1 MALLGLSPRTL
12 SEWVRALLRV
22 PLAAKVAGAN
32 ALIVLAALAAAM
44 LVRRGAPA
52 PDLVDT
58 QLLLVV
64 GLALAGSFVVNTAL
78 VLLAL
83 RPLQALES
91 AAANVARGDFDTRV
105 QPSLLADRDVTQV
118 GATINLLLNGLA
130 ADRARTRQLAA
141 EIVGAGDRERAYIA
155 RELHDSVAQTLAALV
170 MQLGAAARDFPAPQ
184 LAARFATI
192 KQLGA
197 DALEEVR
204 MLAHT
209 MHPPVLDDLG
219 LAAALSHL
227 ARQQSHGAQLSIVV
241 EAPDPVGAAELPPS
255 IASVLYRIA
264 QEALANAVR
273 HAHATAVR
281 VSLSTNARDATLE
294 VADDGEG
301 FDVAEAYA
309 RRPGM
314 GLFTMRERVALLEGR
329 FAITS
334 ERGAGTRVIATLPL
348 EEAT

>member
-12 SEWVRALLRV
+12 SEWARALLRV

-32 ALIVLAALAAAM
+32 ALIVLAALTAAM
-44 LVRRGAPA
+44 LVRRGAPS
-52 PDLVDT
+52 PDSVDT

-64 GLALAGSFVVNTAL
+64 GLALAGSFIVNTAL

-105 QPSLLADRDVTQV
+105 QPSLLADRDVAQV
-118 GATINLLLNGLA
+118 GGTINLLLNGLA

-170 MQLGAAARDFPAPQ
+170 MQLGATARDFPAPA
-184 LAARFATI
+184 LAARLATI
-192 KQLGA
+192 RELGSA
-197 DALEEVR
+197 ALEEVR
-204 MLAHT
+204 TLAHT
-209 MHPPVLDDLG
+209 MHPRVLDDLG

-227 ARQQSHGAQLSIVV
+227 ARQLSHGAELPIVV
-241 EAPDPVGAAELPPS
+241 EALDRVSAAELPPS

-273 HAHATAVR
+273 HAHASTVR
-281 VSLSTNARDATLE
+281 VSLSTTARDATLE
-294 VADDGEG
+294 VADDGQG

-314 GLFTMRERVALLEGR
+314 GLFTMRERVTLLGGR
-329 FAITS
+329 FTITS
-334 ERGAGTRVIATLPL
+334 ERGAGTRVSATLPRAG
-348 EEAT
+348 AT

>member
-32 ALIVLAALAAAM
+32 ALIVLAALLAAIF
-44 LVRRGAPA
+44 VRHGAQA
-52 PDLVDT
+52 PDSIDLK
-58 QLLLVV
+58 LLLVV
-64 GLALAGSFVVNTAL
+64 GLALAGSFIVNTAL

-83 RPLQALES
+83 LPLQALES

-105 QPSLLADRDVTQV
+105 KPSLLADRDVAQL
-118 GATINLLLNGLA
+118 GGTINLLLNGLA

-155 RELHDSVAQTLAALV
+155 RELHDSVAQTIAALV
-170 MQLGAAARDFPAPQ
+170 MQLGAAARDFPVPA
-184 LAARFATI
+184 LSARLATI
-192 KQLGA
+192 KELGA
-197 DALEEVR
+197 GALEEVR
-204 MLAHT
+204 TLAHT
-209 MHPPVLDDLG
+209 MHPRVLDDLG

-227 ARQQSHGAQLSIVV
+227 ARQLAHGSELSIVV
-241 EAPDPVGAAELPPS
+241 DAPDRARAAELPPS

-264 QEALANAVR
+264 QEAIANAAR
-273 HAHATAVR
+273 HARASTVR
-281 VSLSTNARDATLE
+281 VSLTSGAREATLE
-294 VADDGEG
+294 VVDDGEG
-301 FDVAEAYA
+301 FDVPEAYA

-314 GLFTMRERVALLEGR
+314 GLFTMRERVALLGGR

-334 ERGAGTRVIATLPL
+334 EHGAGTRVVATLPL
-348 EEAT
+348 EGAT